1 MAICPGIKTR
11 SDTRIKLIAVRRE
24 TYAVQFSS
32 HVVTWEKHDNMFGK
46 WYNCNFENPLW
57 AGEESRLFYVVEY
70 MSSCSVQ
77 SFSLGRVFRIQHHR
91 ENLFVQHRK
100 NKVLPFFEVSN

>member
-32 HVVTWEKHDNMFGK
+32 HVVTWEKHDNMFGN
-46 WYNCNFENPLW
+46 WYSCNFENPL
-57 AGEESRLFYVVEY
+57 
-70 MSSCSVQ
+70 
-77 SFSLGRVFRIQHHR
+77 
-91 ENLFVQHRK
+91 
-100 NKVLPFFEVSN
+100 